1 MNQTSSKTSSRA
13 FSKKS
18 LADIVISAMMLALA
32 LAIKGVSELIPFSNL
47 PYGGSITIILVPL
60 CLVGL
65 LCGPVW
71 GTVVPI
77 LFSVFNFFW
86 DGVASWTP
94 NTNAVIIT
102 LFLDYIIAFGV
113 CGLSSLFRKLFFK
126 KKAWA
131 PLVAVLVCGLL
142 RLVSHFFSG
151 VIVWNNIWDYE
162 GPVNM
167 DWSKGG
173 ITYSLVY
180 NTSYMIPT
188 IILSLIV
195 IAFLMKP
202 LYTLFSMPLL
212 QSLKPRSMKDDK
224 EEVDT
229 LPSYRIL
236 SYIFASI
243 FALAD
248 ILSMIPQLK
257 MNYLGYFV
265 MPLALASLVYEIY
278 RVIKMKKEKQQIQV
292 ADILMIVVFVL
303 LLALSIVG
311 VVSRYSYGA
320 SFYPVEGE

>member
-1 MNQTSSKTSSRA
+1 
-13 FSKKS
+13 
-18 LADIVISAMMLALA
+18 
-32 LAIKGVSELIPFSNL
+32 
-47 PYGGSITIILVPL
+47 
-60 CLVGL
+60 
-65 LCGPVW
+65 
-71 GTVVPI
+71 
-77 LFSVFNFFW
+77 
-86 DGVASWTP
+86 
-94 NTNAVIIT
+94 
-102 LFLDYIIAFGV
+102 
-113 CGLSSLFRKLFFK
+113 
-126 KKAWA
+126 
-131 PLVAVLVCGLL
+131 
-142 RLVSHFFSG
+142 
-151 VIVWNNIWDYE
+151 
-162 GPVNM
+162 M

-212 QSLKPRSMKDDK
+212 QSLKPRSMEDDK

-311 VVSRYSYGA
+311 VVSRYTYGA

>member
-77 LFSVFNFFW
+77 LFSVFNFLW
-86 DGVASWTP
+86 DGVVSWTP

-113 CGLSSLFRKLFFK
+113 CGLSSLFRKPFFK